1 MCAFLREGSVKHLY
15 ASKDVVKISER
26 MVYRLY
32 GGSVINVSVALKGPI
47 TIRAFQGPMV
57 SVTCDCQFEPL
68 LMPGPML
75 MVEPTAMVRMMLM
88 NMLTAVLVQQLMQ
101 MLSRSLLPRLVDT
114 MFTDHAALQE
124 VR

>member
-26 MVYRLY
+26 MVFRLY

-47 TIRAFQGPMV
+47 TIRAFQSPMV

-68 LMPGPML
+68 LIPGPML
-75 MVEPTAMVRMMLM
+75 TVDPTAMARMMLM
-88 NMLTAVLVQQLMQ
+88 LMNVLTAV
-101 MLSRSLLPRLVDT
+101 RWYG
-114 MFTDHAALQE
+114 
-124 VR
+124 

>member
-47 TIRAFQGPMV
+47 T
-57 SVTCDCQFEPL
+57 L

-88 NMLTAVLVQQLMQ
+88 NMLTVVLVQLLML
-101 MLSRSLLPRLVDT
+101 MLSRSLLPRLVVT